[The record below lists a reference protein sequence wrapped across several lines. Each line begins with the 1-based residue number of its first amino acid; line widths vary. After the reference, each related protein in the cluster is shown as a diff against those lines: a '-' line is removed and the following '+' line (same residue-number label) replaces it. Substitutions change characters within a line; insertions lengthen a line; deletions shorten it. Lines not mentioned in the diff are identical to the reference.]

1 MVASSVTI
9 CEAVFDLRNTY
20 IHHHVCQ
27 LQLDKSVIVSQKIT
41 WEMSMASYDSLD
53 HQSQHLSY
61 HLPALLQSLP
71 SMICY
76 HQTKVPDPDPV
87 AICIS
92 LLLLRDSRL
101 GQEQFGSPALPAIL
115 NFLEHLSG

>member
-9 CEAVFDLRNTY
+9 CEAVFDLRSTY

-27 LQLDKSVIVSQKIT
+27 LQLDKSVIVSQEIT

-53 HQSQHLSY
+53 QQSQHLSY
-61 HLPALLQSLP
+61 HLPALLQSPPTL
-71 SMICY
+71 ICY
-76 HQTKVPDPDPV
+76 HQNKVPDPDSV
-87 AICIS
+87 AIHIS

-115 NFLEHLSG
+115 SFLEHLSG